1 MTKAD
6 KQTPSL
12 KTRDST
18 TPRRPFPPQSQRSKR
33 KLKAKAQRE
42 SSEIHHDFPQSDPL
56 SLSPLADLAAAT
68 MRNSTSSA
76 AAQPAPA
83 SAAMYGS
90 YASPSS
96 GAGGYA
102 KIPTYPPPPSAYPA
116 APPPPVMGQPV
127 PPPPAQLHDPTA
139 PPSPIAKAAELVTRF
154 REQGQA
160 LIAARRPWGEVFR
173 APAFSRPPSV
183 GEAVARARRNA
194 AYFRANYA
202 LAVLAVVAAS
212 LLWHPGTL
220 FALLAL
226 CAAWFFLYFARP
238 ASSAGQPLRLLG
250 MEFEDGTVLAA
261 LTGVTVIALLFTN
274 VGWNVIGSVM
284 IGAALV
290 AAHATLR
297 STDDLFLTEQEAAG
311 DGLVA
316 AGMSAAG
323 PILPTYVRIA

>member
-1 MTKAD
+1 
-6 KQTPSL
+6 
-12 KTRDST
+12 
-18 TPRRPFPPQSQRSKR
+18 
-33 KLKAKAQRE
+33 
-42 SSEIHHDFPQSDPL
+42 
-56 SLSPLADLAAAT
+56 
-68 MRNSTSSA
+68 MRNSADA
-76 AAQPAPA
+76 AAAPA
-83 SAAMYGS
+83 GASMYGY
-90 YASPSS
+90 YAAP
-96 GAGGYA
+96 GYT
-102 KIPTYPPPPSAYPA
+102 KIPTYPPPPPSSYPA
-116 APPPPVMGQPV
+116 APPPASTSYPG
-127 PPPPAQLHDPTA
+127 PPPPPLSQPVAPEAQGAIQDPTA
-139 PPSPIAKAAELVTRF
+139 LPSPIAKAAELVTRF

-160 LIAARRPWGEVFR
+160 LIAARRPWAEVFR
-173 APAFSRPPSV
+173 APAFSKPPSI
-183 GEAVARARRNA
+183 GEAIARGRRNV

-226 CAAWFFLYFARP
+226 SVAWFFLYFARP
-238 ASSAGQPLRLLG
+238 ASGGQPLRLFG
-250 MEFEDGTVLAA
+250 TEFEDGTVLAA

-284 IGAALV
+284 IGVALV
-290 AAHATLR
+290 GAHAALR

>member
-1 MTKAD
+1 MTKDEPDRRCFAD

-42 SSEIHHDFPQSDPL
+42 SSEIHHNFPQSDPL

-160 LIAARRPWGEVFR
+160 LIAARRPR
-173 APAFSRPPSV
+173 S
-183 GEAVARARRNA
+183 
-194 AYFRANYA
+194 
-202 LAVLAVVAAS
+202 
-212 LLWHPGTL
+212 
-220 FALLAL
+220 
-226 CAAWFFLYFARP
+226 
-238 ASSAGQPLRLLG
+238 ASSGWSSRT
-250 MEFEDGTVLAA
+250 GTVLAA